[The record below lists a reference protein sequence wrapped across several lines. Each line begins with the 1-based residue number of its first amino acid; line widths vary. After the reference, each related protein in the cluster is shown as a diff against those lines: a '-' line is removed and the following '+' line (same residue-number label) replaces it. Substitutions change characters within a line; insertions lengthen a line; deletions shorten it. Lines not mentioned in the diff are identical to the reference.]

1 MPPRTRQSQDNSQL
15 ASASVGSTPTA
26 TTAAPEQEHVSA
38 TKGYKAFLI
47 TERDGQCTYV
57 LQPIPRP
64 FGPNRPP
71 PGSTMGDA
79 VESVIR
85 RLDWSFEN
93 EPTMETFDGTEYRAE
108 VHPDTSR
115 FLFVAAHID
124 VPTLRER
131 LVPSR
136 LSTILVTLGAPES
149 LRGTAWWSRQ
159 WTHFSADPP
168 SDASSLTL
176 TMPCPPLVEVG
187 DERVMVTLGMENP
200 TLGTVV
206 EHGEEHGEEHSD
218 GTDGDQADLERPW
231 SSDDS
236 SFGVGTGS
244 DGSAVSEGDL
254 DGAAAHSD
262 SENIAAP
269 QPEST

>member
-79 VESVIR
+79 VESVMR

-108 VHPDTSR
+108 VSPGSHPIRVRVQYIDLSR
-115 FLFVAAHID
+115 NHRVQSQHSPRDFLQCPHSVRVLD
-124 VPTLRER
+124 
-131 LVPSR
+131 
-136 LSTILVTLGAPES
+136 ILQNS
-149 LRGTAWWSRQ
+149 Y
-159 WTHFSADPP
+159 
-168 SDASSLTL
+168 TL
-176 TMPCPPLVEVG
+176 TQHIV
-187 DERVMVTLGMENP
+187 
-200 TLGTVV
+200 
-206 EHGEEHGEEHSD
+206 
-218 GTDGDQADLERPW
+218 
-231 SSDDS
+231 
-236 SFGVGTGS
+236 
-244 DGSAVSEGDL
+244 
-254 DGAAAHSD
+254 
-262 SENIAAP
+262 
-269 QPEST
+269 